1 LTRSFSPSKEL
12 VTDDLVLAA
21 LAADTVAAPAPVARA
36 AAFGPPGDLAF
47 VSALGVLAFSIAV
60 EGAIFLKPL
69 TPLADAASRA
79 AWLMVPLNA
88 VPAVAAGV
96 VVAAWAVTIG
106 TTARQ
111 ASAPAAARIEER
123 FTAPIPP

>member
-1 LTRSFSPSKEL
+1 
-12 VTDDLVLAA
+12 
-21 LAADTVAAPAPVARA
+21 
-36 AAFGPPGDLAF
+36 
-47 VSALGVLAFSIAV
+47 V
-60 EGAIFLKPL
+60 EGAILLKPL

-88 VPAVAAGV
+88 VLAVAAGV

-111 ASAPAAARIEER
+111 VSAPAAARIEER